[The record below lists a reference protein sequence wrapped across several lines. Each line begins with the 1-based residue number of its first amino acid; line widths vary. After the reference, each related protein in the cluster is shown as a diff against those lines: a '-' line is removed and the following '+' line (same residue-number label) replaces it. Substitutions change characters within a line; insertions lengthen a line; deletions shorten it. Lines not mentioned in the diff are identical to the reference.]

1 MEFVKLTPDNLE
13 QEHICCAISNNKD
26 LQVQSKKTWLRER
39 LDEGLVF
46 LKGDVRG
53 KCFIEYLPAEYAWA
67 PVEADGYLV
76 HPQRDTRM
84 ALALVIRIAPPICDQ
99 IEAFLDE
106 LKRLEPELYYYP
118 AKDLHITVMDI
129 LRGIPDRPVP
139 DNIDDYIRCIEAC
152 AGTIP
157 PFRTAFDGLTMSDN
171 AVMVKGYYEPALEA
185 LRRRLRRAM
194 REQGL
199 LLEERYETFS
209 AHVTAARIPGRLTA
223 PEPFLSQIADRRP
236 FGEMEV
242 SSFELVFH
250 NWYDS
255 KKKLLAR
262 IPAGS

>member
-1 MEFVKLTPDNLE
+1 MDILN
-13 QEHICCAISNNKD
+13 
-26 LQVQSKKTWLRER
+26 RER
-39 LDEGLVF
+39 LEAHYQKILEENRETI
-46 LKGDVRG
+46 LKGGVGD
-53 KCFIEYLPAEYAWA
+53 
-67 PVEADGYLV
+67 DYLV

-99 IEAFLDE
+99 IETFLDE

-118 AKDLHITVMDI
+118 TKDLHITVMDI

-139 DNIDDYIRCIEAC
+139 DNIDDYIRCINAC
-152 AGTIP
+152 TGTIP
-157 PFRTAFDGLTMSDN
+157 PFGIAFDGLTMSDN
-171 AVMVKGYYEPALEA
+171 AVIVKGYYEPALET
-185 LRRRLRRAM
+185 LRQRLRKAM

-262 IPAGS
+262 IAAGPL